1 MGLSILPLV
10 ILHFGS
16 NISKI
21 TMTEIW
27 GGSGEND
34 ERRTATANQVR
45 DMEKGQKQKL
55 LGMESAVEDILSL
68 NLFNV
73 HSAR

>member
-1 MGLSILPLV
+1 MNGGL
-10 ILHFGS
+10 
-16 NISKI
+16 
-21 TMTEIW
+21 
-27 GGSGEND
+27 
-34 ERRTATANQVR
+34 ATANQVR
-45 DMEKGQKQKL
+45 DMKKRLKQKL

>member
-1 MGLSILPLV
+1 MGLSTLPLV
-10 ILHFGS
+10 ILHFGG
-16 NISKI
+16 NISEV

-45 DMEKGQKQKL
+45 DMEKGLKQKL